1 MATSRIT
8 KEVLFLK
15 REYTT
20 DELLQMGNELALAR
34 LRMEDIKAEEEV
46 AKAQTKEKKAHVEL
60 TIGAL
65 SRKVVDKYEMINVD
79 CVPIWDS
86 PNVGEVTLVRKDTGE
101 IAKIRVMSEAERQM
115 DLPLGG
121 DSLSSIIDSAK
132 NVEEFFAKPDAEE
145 PPAQENADDLQE
157 GEEYDPFTDP
167 DPAASKEA
175 IKAENDAAFEGK
187 PTEEPRK
194 RGRPAKGP
202 IGFDKPSNPSAISDF

>member
-1 MATSRIT
+1 MNSRIK

-20 DELLQMGNELALAR
+20 NELLQMGNELALAR

-46 AKAQTKEKKAHVEL
+46 AKATTKEKKAQVEL

-65 SRKVVDKYEMINVD
+65 SRKVVDKYEMVNTD
-79 CVPIWDS
+79 CTPLWDS
-86 PNVGEVTLVRKDTGE
+86 PNVGEVTLVRTDTGE
-101 IAKIRVMSEAERQM
+101 IARIRPMTEQERQM

-121 DSLSSIIDSAK
+121 DSISSLIDSAK
-132 NVEEFFAKPDAEE
+132 NVEDFFAKPEPEE
-145 PPAQENADDLQE
+145 PPAQENTADLDE
-157 GEEYDPFTDP
+157 PVDPFTDP
-167 DPAASKEA
+167 NPAANLEA

-202 IGFDKPSNPSAISDF
+202 QGFDKPTNPSSIQDF